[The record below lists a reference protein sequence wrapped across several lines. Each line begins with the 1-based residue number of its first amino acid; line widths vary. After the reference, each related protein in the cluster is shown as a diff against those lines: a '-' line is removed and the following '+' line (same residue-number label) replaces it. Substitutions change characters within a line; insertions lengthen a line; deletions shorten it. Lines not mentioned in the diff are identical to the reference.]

1 MSNMWQMVGTLNLNT
16 NKMSQTGEKKQDNN
30 GDLVPLIWLIEKLRR
45 KEGGCT
51 MNELI
56 AEVKKNFEGVEQL
69 KEIKDLAYFKA
80 NAEED
85 YRQVPISVLKYI
97 TELEKTL
104 EK

>member
-1 MSNMWQMVGTLNLNT
+1 
-16 NKMSQTGEKKQDNN
+16 MSQTAEKKQDNN

-45 KEGGCT
+45 REGGCT

-56 AEVKKNFEGVEQL
+56 VEVKKNFEGVQQL

-85 YRQVPISVLKYI
+85 YLQAPISVLKYI
-97 TELEKTL
+97 SKLESALEK
-104 EK
+104 